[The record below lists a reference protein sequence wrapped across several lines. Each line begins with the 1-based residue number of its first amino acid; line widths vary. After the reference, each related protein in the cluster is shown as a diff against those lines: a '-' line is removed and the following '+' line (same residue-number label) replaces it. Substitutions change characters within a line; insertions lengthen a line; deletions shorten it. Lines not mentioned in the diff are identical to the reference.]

1 MWLPPQVQA
10 HRLAMCKEILRGGH
24 APAFW
29 SSRTVWFDPC
39 SSILPGSE
47 QQYEQMQQA
56 LRGNK
61 RYQSDDAKAYS
72 RNLRGRVTATKQR
85 TWSGTKVNWFVVL
98 ARGKVHVEVMPEDWE
113 LTGAGLA
120 QFVHRLPGILRKMLG
135 PGAPL
140 PRNLFT
146 DRGTGLYSSQG
157 FVVGKYES
165 AVRQEGFSLY
175 WGPDAS
181 AQAPDMGDLLLH
193 ETAVAWLRRRLRS
206 EKPAVRPWEGTCEQW
221 TERVRKVVRGINADY
236 DVRGLC
242 NEFPGRLAECVA
254 KRGDRLRK

>member
-1 MWLPPQVQA
+1 MDMPLPSGPA
-10 HRLAMCKEILRGGH
+10 ALCGSTLARASCR
-24 APAFW
+24 AP
-29 SSRTVWFDPC
+29 SSSTSRYSKLSVGTSGTNPTT
-39 SSILPGSE
+39 P
-47 QQYEQMQQA
+47 
-56 LRGNK
+56 K
-61 RYQSDDAKAYS
+61 RIHGTCG
-72 RNLRGRVTATKQR
+72 GRVTATKQR

-98 ARGKVHVEVMPEDWE
+98 ARGKVHVEVMPEDWG

-120 QFVHRLPGILRKMLG
+120 QFVRRLPGILRKMLG